1 MWSFSVTPI
10 QRLVGTLGLLTLLA
24 SCTVG
29 PLNATSSS
37 RVGADGTSSSVRAIM
52 KSITVDPVNERV
64 AQQVRNNL
72 LFELNGG
79 QQEPGGQYNVSLRV
93 SPQTRSLAIEGDSLS
108 TTSAQVAVTVNYR
121 LIDTETNEPIA
132 EGVRRA
138 VASFDQTPQSFAN
151 ERATRDAQN
160 RAAKEVAQQVKL
172 AIGQAL
178 TSNNS

>member
-1 MWSFSVTPI
+1 MWSFNVTAV
-10 QRLVGTLGLLTLLA
+10 QRLFGTLGMLTFLA
-24 SCTVG
+24 SCTVE

-37 RVGADGTSSSVRAIM
+37 RLGSEGSSSSVRAIM
-52 KSITVDPVNERV
+52 KSTTIDPVNERV

-79 QQEPGGQYNVSLRV
+79 QQVPGGQYKVSLRV
-93 SPQTRSLAIEGDSLS
+93 TPQTRSLAVEGDSLS

-121 LIDTETNEPIA
+121 LIDTSTNKPIS

-138 VASFDQTPQSFAN
+138 VASFDQTPQKFAN
-151 ERATRDAQN
+151 ERATRDAEN
-160 RAAKEVAQQVKL
+160 RAAKEVAQQVRL